1 MMDVSGHRT
10 AHNKSTPPCGKWWW
24 WKRLWTL
31 PPISCGSLG
40 WYKPM
45 WTMCNLEWFEIGQ
58 PPSPL
63 SVDMT
68 IAVDIG
74 AIAPT
79 ICARLVCNKYFFFAN
94 PKHHPCTGVG
104 TQCTN
109 LSRGVVARFCEK
121 KVFIGNQTCTNCWR
135 NSTDRHVLTTW
146 SKHACN
152 AENGRPRV

>member
-1 MMDVSGHRT
+1 
-10 AHNKSTPPCGKWWW
+10 
-24 WKRLWTL
+24 LWTL

-63 SVDMT
+63 T

-79 ICARLVCNKYFFFAN
+79 ICQCLWWLLSIAFFSQNRA
-94 PKHHPCTGVG
+94 
-104 TQCTN
+104 
-109 LSRGVVARFCEK
+109 
-121 KVFIGNQTCTNCWR
+121 TCT
-135 NSTDRHVLTTW
+135 HVCTL
-146 SKHACN
+146 SIVPA
-152 AENGRPRV
+152 

>member
-1 MMDVSGHRT
+1 
-10 AHNKSTPPCGKWWW
+10 
-24 WKRLWTL
+24 LWTL

-45 WTMCNLEWFEIGQ
+45 WTMYNLEWFEIGQ

-79 ICARLVCNKYFFFAN
+79 ICARLAANKYFFFAN
-94 PKHHPCTGVG
+94 PKCHPCTGVG
-104 TQCTN
+104 CQATD
-109 LSRGVVARFCEK
+109 LSRGVVARVREK
-121 KVFIGNQTCTNCWR
+121 IVFIGKQTCTNCWR
-135 NSTDRHVLTTW
+135 YHRCQPHRPGGQNMPATLKMTDLEYNSHCMPL
-146 SKHACN
+146 
-152 AENGRPRV
+152 E